1 VLTGYD
7 ERAWPRHYARRH
19 YRRTGAWRRAVDAVL
34 ADRILRGDAEALTAR
49 LDAFASVGEQLTSLL
64 TQLAKQATTASR
76 GALLH
81 AVWPQVLDR
90 LLPANRDLT
99 GSGGHHQ
106 QPYHRDVDALNEALL
121 LVPPEGVTDWPWT
134 RTMESGARWIAAF
147 TGHAGLADRVITFV
161 GKLLGLRS
169 DLAISLVLRVLGNDV
184 KPIRRQSQYT
194 VAFLH
199 AALRDPPPGT
209 AAAQARVLLDRLAG
223 DGDDHALQVQQ
234 ELEATGL

>member
-1 VLTGYD
+1 M
-7 ERAWPRHYARRH
+7 
-19 YRRTGAWRRAVDAVL
+19 
-34 ADRILRGDAEALTAR
+34 
-49 LDAFASVGEQLTSLL
+49 
-64 TQLAKQATTASR
+64 
-76 GALLH
+76 
-81 AVWPQVLDR
+81 LDR

-199 AALRDPPPGT
+199 AALRDPRRPASTSSAPDSAGSSPRVGPCRGLRRACSVRSEPPSAGNGVRRRIRWHPVR
-209 AAAQARVLLDRLAG
+209 QARVR
-223 DGDDHALQVQQ
+223 
-234 ELEATGL
+234 